1 MINMILVT
9 PLNALVIENSIRDIL
24 TSMHLH
30 GAWNRWDT
38 DCVLII
44 ITVVSSWITGIRM
57 RRKISKDLGRKA
69 TEADLTS
76 IATWMDVDEAEERK
90 KRNTPLSPD

>member
-1 MINMILVT
+1 MILVT
-9 PLNALVIENSIRDIL
+9 HLTALFIENSIRDIL
-24 TSMHLH
+24 TNMHWH
-30 GAWNRWDT
+30 RGWNRWDT